1 MLRPWVSPQDLKDY
15 TEIKEIKERA
25 DKKLAFDIARAE
37 QKIIKITN
45 NKFDAEEYAEQIPET
60 VKMAIILVAEE
71 YAKNTIEKAKKQ
83 IKSESFDDYSYTLDS
98 GIIDLD
104 SLNLEELLS
113 DYIMSEGIGKMMMR
127 LRAL

>member
-1 MLRPWVSPQDLKDY
+1 MIRPWVSPQDLKDY

-37 QKIIKITN
+37 QKIIKVTN
-45 NKFDAEEYAEQIPET
+45 NKFDAEEYAEKMPET
-60 VKMAIILVAEE
+60 VKMAIILVAEA
-71 YAKNTIEKAKKQ
+71 YAKNTIETAKKQ

-98 GIIDLD
+98 GIIDLE

-127 LRAL
+127 LRTL

>member
-45 NKFDAEEYAEQIPET
+45 NKFDEEEYAEQIPET
-60 VKMAIILVAEE
+60 VKMAIILVAEA

-127 LRAL
+127 LRVL

>member
-60 VKMAIILVAEE
+60 VKMAIILVAEA

-104 SLNLEELLS
+104 SLNLE
-113 DYIMSEGIGKMMMR
+113 
-127 LRAL
+127 

>member
-37 QKIIKITN
+37 QKVIKITN
-45 NKFDAEEYAEQIPET
+45 NKFDAEEYAEKIPET
-60 VKMAIILVAEE
+60 VKMAIILVAEA
-71 YAKNTIEKAKKQ
+71 YAKNAIEKAKKQ

>member
-45 NKFDAEEYAEQIPET
+45 NKFDAEEYSEKMPET
-60 VKMAIILVAEE
+60 VKMAIILVAEA
-71 YAKNTIEKAKKQ
+71 YAKNTIEKPKKQ